1 MINRMIKF
9 KSIQSFDRIAIT
21 LIVGL
26 TIAIVILLFQGDHS
40 VPRVRSFTWQN
51 KQIGVEHDRFVITF
65 TRPMDHASVE
75 TNLQINPLLPGK
87 FSWAGRRLVYTLIS
101 PPPYGTEYQ
110 LNIQKA
116 TDKYT
121 NSGKAGAIL
130 QPFNAKFRTRDR
142 AFAYIGVEGEN
153 SGQLMLVN
161 LSASDPKPIVL
172 TPPDLVV
179 SDFKP
184 YPKGDRIL
192 FLANDRNSQR
202 QGTLQQKLYEVTTG
216 ININSPD
223 QQPVTQETTGKLK
236 LVLDN
241 KDYQILKFDLSP
253 DGETIVTQLVS
264 RRNPGEFGIWTLQPN
279 SPPKPLP
286 GKPGGDFLITPD
298 SKALAVTQGQGLAIV
313 PLTGSQDQP
322 LDFLP
327 KYGTILSFSRDGL
340 AAATVKFNQDF
351 SRSLFLVNTQG
362 TEKELQ
368 RINGSILNAKFDPT
382 GQTLYCLFTKL
393 VSSEQYQEQP
403 YIVAINLKTGETK
416 KLLEFSP
423 NQRQVQMNLSP
434 DGIALLFDQ
443 PLITPQPTSGM
454 SDAVRTDDNAAI
466 ITSRLWLL
474 PISSINT
481 TEASTTP
488 KPEELP
494 ITGVRPVWLP

>member
-1 MINRMIKF
+1 MIKF
-9 KSIQSFDRIAIT
+9 KSIQSLDRIAIT
-21 LIVGL
+21 LIGVL
-26 TIAIVILLFQGDHS
+26 TIAIAILLFQGDRS
-40 VPRVRSFTWQN
+40 VPHVRSFTWQD

-65 TRPMDHASVE
+65 TRPMDRASVE
-75 TNLQINPLLPGK
+75 ENLKINPPLPGK

-101 PPPYGTEYQ
+101 PAPYGMEYQ
-110 LNIQKA
+110 LSLEKA
-116 TDKYT
+116 TDKYS

-130 QPFNAKFRTRDR
+130 QPFSAKFRTRDR
-142 AFAYIGVEGEN
+142 GFAYIGVEGQN
-153 SGQLMLVN
+153 SGELMLVN
-161 LSASDPKPIVL
+161 LSANEPKPIAL

-179 SDFKP
+179 SDFKL
-184 YPKGDRIL
+184 YPQGDRIL

-202 QGTLQQKLYEVTTG
+202 QGALQAKIYEVTTG
-216 ININSPD
+216 IRTNPPD
-223 QQPVTQETTGKLK
+223 PQTASQETAGKLK

-253 DGETIVTQLVS
+253 DGETIVMQLVS

-279 SPPKPLP
+279 SAPKPLP

-298 SKALAVTQGQGLAIV
+298 SKALAVTQGEGLAIV

-327 KYGTILSFSRDGL
+327 KYGSILAFSRNGL

-351 SRSLFLVNTQG
+351 TRSLFLVNTQG

-368 RINGSILNAKFDPT
+368 RINGSILDAEFDPT
-382 GQTLYCLFTKL
+382 GEILYCLLTQL
-393 VSSEQYQEQP
+393 VPGDQYQEQP
-403 YIVAINLKTGETK
+403 YVVAINLKTGETK
-416 KLLEFSP
+416 KLLEFSS
-423 NQRQVQMNLSP
+423 NQRQVRMNLSP

-443 PLITPQPTSGM
+443 PLITPQPAAGM

-466 ITSRLWLL
+466 VTSKLWLL

-481 TEASTTP
+481 TETSTTSN
-488 KPEELP
+488 PEELP

>member
-1 MINRMIKF
+1 MIHRTINR
-9 KSIQSFDRIAIT
+9 KSIQSLDRIAIT
-21 LIVGL
+21 LIAGL
-26 TIAIVILLFQGDHS
+26 TIVIAILLFQGDHS
-40 VPRVRSFTWQN
+40 VPRVRSFTWQD

-65 TRPMDHASVE
+65 TRPMDRTSVE
-75 TNLQINPLLPGK
+75 TNLQINPPLPGK

-101 PPPYGTEYQ
+101 PAPYGTEYQ
-110 LNIQKA
+110 LSLQKA

-121 NSGKAGAIL
+121 SSQKSGAIL

-161 LSASDPKPIVL
+161 LSSPEPKPIVL

-179 SDFKP
+179 SEFKP
-184 YPKGDRIL
+184 YPQGDRIL

-202 QGTLQQKLYEVTTG
+202 QGTLQQKLYQVTTG
-216 ININSPD
+216 IHTNPPD
-223 QQPVTQETTGKLK
+223 EQSVSQEPAGKLK

-253 DGETIVTQLVS
+253 DGETIVTQRVS
-264 RRNPGEFGIWTLQPN
+264 RRNPGDFGIWTLQPN
-279 SPPKPLP
+279 SSPKPLE
-286 GKPGGDFLITPD
+286 GQPGGDFLITPD
-298 SKALAVTQGQGLAIV
+298 SQALAMTQGQGLAIV

-327 KYGTILSFSRDGL
+327 KYGSILAFSRDGL

-351 SRSLFLVNTQG
+351 TRSLFLVNTQG

-368 RINGSILNAKFDPT
+368 RITGSIVDAEFDPT
-382 GQTLYCLFTKL
+382 GEILYCLITKL
-393 VSSEQYQEQP
+393 VTSEQYQEQP

-423 NQRQVQMNLSP
+423 NQRQVQIDLSP

-443 PLITPQPTSGM
+443 PLITPQPAAGV

-474 PISSINT
+474 PISSIKT
-481 TEASTTP
+481 TEASITP
-488 KPEELP
+488 QPEELP
-494 ITGVRPVWLP
+494 IAGVRPVWLP

>member
-1 MINRMIKF
+1 MINRTIKF
-9 KSIQSFDRIAIT
+9 KSIQSLDRIAIT
-21 LIVGL
+21 LMVGL
-26 TIAIVILLFQGDHS
+26 TVAIAILLFQGDHS
-40 VPRVRSFTWQN
+40 VPRVRSFTWQD

-65 TRPMDHASVE
+65 TRPMDRTSVE
-75 TNLQINPLLPGK
+75 TNLQINPPLPGK

-101 PPPYGTEYQ
+101 PAPYGTEFQ
-110 LNIQKA
+110 LNLQKA

-121 NSGKAGAIL
+121 NSVKTGAIL

-142 AFAYIGVEGEN
+142 AFAYISVEGQN
-153 SGQLMLVN
+153 SGQLMFVN
-161 LSASDPKPIVL
+161 LTASEPKPIVL

-179 SDFKP
+179 SDFKFSP
-184 YPKGDRIL
+184 QGDRIL
-192 FLANDRNSQR
+192 FLGNDRNSQR

-216 ININSPD
+216 IHTNSPD
-223 QQPVTQETTGKLK
+223 RQPLSQEPAGKLK

-241 KDYQILKFDLSP
+241 KDYQILKFDISP
-253 DGETIVTQLVS
+253 DGETIVMQLVS
-264 RRNPGEFGIWTLQPN
+264 RRNPGDFGIWTLQPN
-279 SPPKPLP
+279 SAPKPLP

-298 SKALAVTQGQGLAIV
+298 SKALAVTQGEGLAIV

-327 KYGTILSFSRDGL
+327 KYGSILAFSKDGL

-351 SRSLFLVNTQG
+351 TRSLFLVNTQG

-368 RINGSILNAKFDPT
+368 RINGSILNAEFDPT
-382 GQTLYCLFTKL
+382 GETLYCLFTKL

-403 YIVAINLKTGETK
+403 YIAAINLKTGETK

-434 DGIALLFDQ
+434 DGIAILFDQ
-443 PLITPQPTSGM
+443 PLITPQPAAGI

-481 TEASTTP
+481 TEASTTAQ
-488 KPEELP
+488 PEELP

>member
-1 MINRMIKF
+1 MIHRTINR
-9 KSIQSFDRIAIT
+9 KSIQSLDRIAIT
-21 LIVGL
+21 LIAGL
-26 TIAIVILLFQGDHS
+26 AIVIAILLFQGDHS
-40 VPRVRSFTWQN
+40 VPRVRSFTWQD

-65 TRPMDHASVE
+65 TRPMDRTSVE
-75 TNLQINPLLPGK
+75 TNLQINPPLPGK

-101 PPPYGTEYQ
+101 PAPYGTEYQ
-110 LNIQKA
+110 LSLEKA
-116 TDKYT
+116 TDKYA
-121 NSGKAGAIL
+121 SSQKLGAIL

-142 AFAYIGVEGEN
+142 AFAYIGVEGQN

-161 LSASDPKPIVL
+161 LSVPEPKPIVL

-179 SDFKP
+179 SEFKP
-184 YPKGDRIL
+184 YPQGDRIL

-216 ININSPD
+216 IHTNPPE
-223 QQPVTQETTGKLK
+223 QQPISQEPAGKVK

-253 DGETIVTQLVS
+253 DGETIVTQRVS
-264 RRNPGEFGIWTLQPN
+264 RRNPGDFGIWTLQPN
-279 SPPKPLP
+279 SSPKALE
-286 GKPGGDFLITPD
+286 GEPGGDFLITPD
-298 SKALAVTQGQGLAIV
+298 SKALAMTQGQGLAIV
-313 PLTGSQDQP
+313 PLTGSQAQA

-327 KYGTILSFSRDGL
+327 KYSSILAFSRDGS

-351 SRSLFLVNTQG
+351 TRSLFLVNTQG

-368 RINGSILNAKFDPT
+368 RITGSILDAEFDPT
-382 GQTLYCLFTKL
+382 GETLYCLITKL

-423 NQRQVQMNLSP
+423 NQRQVQIDLSP

-443 PLITPQPTSGM
+443 PLITPQPAAGI

-481 TEASTTP
+481 TEPSIIP
-488 KPEELP
+488 QPEELP

>member
-1 MINRMIKF
+1 MIHRTINR
-9 KSIQSFDRIAIT
+9 KSIQSLDRIAIT
-21 LIVGL
+21 LIAGL
-26 TIAIVILLFQGDHS
+26 AIAIAILLFQGDHS
-40 VPRVRSFTWQN
+40 VPRVRNFTWQD
-51 KQIGVEHDRFVITF
+51 KQIGVEHNRFVITF
-65 TRPMDHASVE
+65 TRPMDRASVE
-75 TNLQINPLLPGK
+75 TNLQINPPLPGK

-101 PPPYGTEYQ
+101 PALYGTEYQ
-110 LNIQKA
+110 LNLQRA

-121 NSGKAGAIL
+121 NSQKSGAII

-142 AFAYIGVEGEN
+142 AFAYIGVEGQN

-161 LSASDPKPIVL
+161 LSAPEPKPIVL

-179 SDFKP
+179 SEFKP
-184 YPKGDRIL
+184 YPQGDRIL

-216 ININSPD
+216 IYTNSPE
-223 QQPVTQETTGKLK
+223 QEPVAKEPAGKLK

-253 DGETIVTQLVS
+253 DGKTIVTQRVS
-264 RRNPGEFGIWTLQPN
+264 RRNPGDFGIWTLQSN
-279 SPPKPLP
+279 SVPKPLP
-286 GKPGGDFLITPD
+286 GQPGGDFLITPD
-298 SKALAVTQGQGLAIV
+298 SQALAVTQGEGLAIV

-327 KYGTILSFSRDGL
+327 KYGTILAFSNDGL

-351 SRSLFLVNTQG
+351 TRSLFLVNTQG

-368 RINGSILNAKFDPT
+368 RITGSIVDAEFDPT
-382 GQTLYCLFTKL
+382 GETLYCLITKL
-393 VSSEQYQEQP
+393 VQGEQYQEQP

-434 DGIALLFDQ
+434 DGIGLLFDQ
-443 PLITPQPTSGM
+443 PLITPQPAAGI

-466 ITSRLWLL
+466 VTSRLWLL

-481 TEASTTP
+481 TETSTTIQ
-488 KPEELP
+488 PEELP

>member
-1 MINRMIKF
+1 MINRTIKF
-9 KSIQSFDRIAIT
+9 KSIQSLDRIAIT
-21 LIVGL
+21 LMVGL
-26 TIAIVILLFQGDHS
+26 TIAIAILLFQGDHS
-40 VPRVRSFTWQN
+40 VPRVRSFTWQD
-51 KQIGVEHDRFVITF
+51 KQIGVENDRFVITF
-65 TRPMDHASVE
+65 TRPMDRASVE
-75 TNLQINPLLPGK
+75 KNLQINPPLPGK

-101 PPPYGTEYQ
+101 PAPYGTEYQ
-110 LNIQKA
+110 LTLQKA
-116 TDKYT
+116 TDKYS
-121 NSGKAGAIL
+121 NSGKNGAIL

-161 LSASDPKPIVL
+161 LSAAEPKPIVL
-172 TPPDLVV
+172 TPKDLVV
-179 SDFKP
+179 SDFKF
-184 YPKGDRIL
+184 YPQGDRIL

-202 QGTLQQKLYEVTTG
+202 QGALQQQLYEVTTG
-216 ININSPD
+216 IHTNSPE
-223 QQPVTQETTGKLK
+223 QQPVSQEPAGKLK

-253 DGETIVTQLVS
+253 DGQTIVMQLVS

-279 SPPKPLP
+279 STPKPLP

-298 SKALAVTQGQGLAIV
+298 SKALAVTQGEGLAIV
-313 PLTGSQDQP
+313 PLTGSQAQP

-327 KYGTILSFSRDGL
+327 KYGSILTFSRDGL

-351 SRSLFLVNTQG
+351 TRSLFLVNTQG

-382 GQTLYCLFTKL
+382 NQTLYCLFTKL
-393 VSSEQYQEQP
+393 VSGEQYQEQP
-403 YIVAINLKTGETK
+403 YIAAINLKTGETK

-434 DGIALLFDQ
+434 DGIAILFDQ
-443 PLITPQPTSGM
+443 PLITPQPAAGI

-466 ITSRLWLL
+466 VTSRLWLL

-481 TEASTTP
+481 TEASTTAQ
-488 KPEELP
+488 PEELP